1 MSMRSNFAAN
11 LRAERKRVNLSA
23 EKLAATSGVSVASI
37 NAYEQERTSP
47 NLESICKLS
56 EALNISPNQLC
67 GWSEK

>member
-1 MSMRSNFAAN
+1 MNMRSNFAAN